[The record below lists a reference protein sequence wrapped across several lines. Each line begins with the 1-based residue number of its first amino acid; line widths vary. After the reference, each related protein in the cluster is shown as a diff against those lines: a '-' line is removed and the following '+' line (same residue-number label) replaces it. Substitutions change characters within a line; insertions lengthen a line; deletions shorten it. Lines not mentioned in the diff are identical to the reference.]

1 MRRSERTCICR
12 SSSGP
17 VTLTRNPRYIA
28 TTPVPE
34 RAAPTFTWGTPPAA
48 LTGSNPRIPYA
59 TDTHGGPPG
68 RVSFTIVEKPSYG
81 KITVRPDHILARPS
95 SLPSRSKACIGK
107 FYDMAAVF
115 YKPSPRFHGSDR
127 MVVRVKFAAWPGG
140 TPPTREE
147 VIYISVR

>member
-1 MRRSERTCICR
+1 MPFLRRAVAFALAMLACSNIAWSEERSERTVYVSVGR
-12 SSSGP
+12 EAR
-17 VTLTRNPRYIA
+17 LTYFASPDSRC
-28 TTPVPE
+28 
-34 RAAPTFTWGTPPAA
+34 AA
-48 LTGSNPRIPYA
+48 
-59 TDTHGGPPG
+59 GPPPEI
-68 RVSFTIVEKPSYG
+68 TIVEKPSYG

-95 SLPSRSKACIGK
+95 SLPARSKACIGK
-107 FYDMAAVF
+107 FYDMAAIF